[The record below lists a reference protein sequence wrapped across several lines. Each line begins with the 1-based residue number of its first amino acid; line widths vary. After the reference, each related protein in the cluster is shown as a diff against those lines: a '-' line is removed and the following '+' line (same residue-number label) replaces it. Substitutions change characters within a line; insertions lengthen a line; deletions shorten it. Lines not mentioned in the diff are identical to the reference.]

1 MVNSKKRN
9 FDYLPLSIRLE
20 TLGGIAT
27 PLVLRG
33 TPLPATRSESF
44 STASD
49 QQTSV
54 EIKILMGESS
64 LSRNNLVLGTFRL
77 KEIPKAKRGEAQITV
92 EFSLDKTCALTA
104 RATLKGTQLAA
115 EEGFSAPD
123 LSDDFVKKVLAEAEA
138 SRESDEWELA
148 RREVKGRAQMLLGE
162 AEERLRAGPNAKL
175 SEAVAALGLAMSSDK
190 DQEIKERTEGLTS
203 ILHPPDFSNFSGIF
217 SSMFDTRKP
226 RPTHKTQPVVSRAR
240 TSPPKPQE
248 DLAPSAPQHPLGK
261 IFGGGSF
268 TLEPQL
274 CFVLMPFDAKFQAVY
289 EDHIRPTIE
298 RAGLRCER
306 ADEIRGVKQITAD
319 IWERINRCRFLVAE
333 LTDQNANVFYE
344 LGLAHALG
352 KDVILI
358 TQSMS
363 FVPFDIKTLRCI
375 VYDTTARGAK
385 KLENDL
391 AATIGSVIKS
401 S

>member
-1 MVNSKKRN
+1 MENGKKRN

-20 TLGGIAT
+20 TLGQIAT

-33 TPLPATRSESF
+33 TPLPATRSDSF
-44 STASD
+44 TTAAD

-64 LSRNNLVLGTFRL
+64 LSRNNLVLGTFHM

-92 EFSLDKTCALTA
+92 EFSLDKTCAVTA
-104 RATLKGTQLAA
+104 RATVKGTQLTA
-115 EEGFSAPD
+115 EEKFHAPD
-123 LSDDFVKKVLAEAEA
+123 LSDEFLKKVLAEAEA
-138 SRESDEWELA
+138 SRESDELELA
-148 RREVKGRAQMLLGE
+148 RREVKGRAQTLLGE
-162 AEERLRAGPNAKL
+162 AEELLRSGPNQRL
-175 SEAVAALGLAMSSDK
+175 SEAVAALGLAMSTDNDHEMK
-190 DQEIKERTEGLTS
+190 KRTLELDS
-203 ILHPPDFSNFSGIF
+203 ILHVPDFSDLFSD
-217 SSMFDTRKP
+217 MFNAQKTRPLSKP
-226 RPTHKTQPVVSRAR
+226 APVVSRVKR
-240 TSPPKPQE
+240 SPAKAQE
-248 DLAPSAPQHPLGK
+248 NLVPSAPQHPLGK

-274 CFVLMPFDAKFQAVY
+274 CFVLMPFDAKFQPVY

-306 ADEIRGVKQITAD
+306 ADEIRGVKQITSD

-352 KDVILI
+352 KDVIPI
-358 TQSMS
+358 TQSMT
-363 FVPFDIKTLRCI
+363 FVPFDIKTLRCV
-375 VYDTTARGAK
+375 VYDTTARGTK
-385 KLENDL
+385 KLESDL
-391 AATIGSVIKS
+391 AATIDSVIKS